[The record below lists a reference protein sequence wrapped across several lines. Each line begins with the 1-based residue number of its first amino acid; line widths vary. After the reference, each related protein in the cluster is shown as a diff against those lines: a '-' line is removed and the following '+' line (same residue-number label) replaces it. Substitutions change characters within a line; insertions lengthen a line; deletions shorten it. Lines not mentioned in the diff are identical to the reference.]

1 MDPPSSWGLRN
12 ADQVRAEMN
21 GNATCLSQVP
31 DRDSIHVYVECDEN
45 DGYEDDLE
53 CEEESTVQLAS
64 LAPTD
69 EW

>member
-1 MDPPSSWGLRN
+1 
-12 ADQVRAEMN
+12 MN

-53 CEEESTVQLAS
+53 CEEELTVQLAS